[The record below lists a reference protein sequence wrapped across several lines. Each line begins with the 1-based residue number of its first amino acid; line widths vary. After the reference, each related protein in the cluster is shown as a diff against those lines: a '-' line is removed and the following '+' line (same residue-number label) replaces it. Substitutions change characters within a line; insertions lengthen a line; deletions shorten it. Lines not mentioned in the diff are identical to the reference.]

1 MATVKD
7 NGVEVPFSA
16 GATQADPSLAG
27 PGPVPEGD
35 AAAFTRG
42 QSRGRELVGLVRRR
56 FAAWAE
62 ENPGQMIAV
71 ALAAGFVAGKIFRR
85 PRPVERD
92 LE

>member
-1 MATVKD
+1 MATVKND
-7 NGVEVPFSA
+7 EGQTQVSA

-35 AAAFTRG
+35 AAAFARG
-42 QSRGRELVGLVRRR
+42 QSRGRELAGMLRRR
-56 FAAWAE
+56 FGAWAE

-85 PRPVERD
+85 PRPVARE